1 MNMRF
6 IIGFVALAFSIILIS
21 RSRRALV
28 PDVIDHE
35 FGVAF
40 DLTFPYGTAAISYP
54 NGTVVNVAK
63 IDALPS
69 YREMFSRL
77 SLHSSEHLHPPYVSV
92 ADALRDYSRQMART
106 SRKAAGLPASTDVG
120 ELAKLI
126 ISLRLAVEAH
136 LDGRIISGAAVTI
149 PHLAAI
155 YSEDLEDAFE
165 YVGLIYLPQYPY
177 WYGGIFPE
185 SGAVYT
191 GNGFGLCS
199 NYTDRALCDEEKRSP
214 PHQPSHENILSIAYT
229 TGILTSTWSIESMG
243 FSYPGSDMFKL
254 VDLNLG
260 WDERHENPNDDYY
273 WETVRDAIVKPALEA
288 IMYHHSNTSKILLHG
303 DRSTNQR
310 FQEVLKEVVHSILGN
325 EIEIFELDPV
335 FAAVRGAAE
344 MAKIVYWDYNQTRS
358 GADAGSDL

>member
-1 MNMRF
+1 MRF
-6 IIGFVALAFSIILIS
+6 IIGFIALTFSTILTL

-69 YREMFSRL
+69 
-77 SLHSSEHLHPPYVSV
+77 PPYESV
-92 ADALRDYSRQMART
+92 ADALRDYSRQIARA
-106 SRKAAGLPASTDVG
+106 SRKAAGLPASSDVG

-126 ISLRLAVEAH
+126 VSLRSAVEAH
-136 LDGRIISGAAVTI
+136 LDGRIICGAAATI
-149 PHLAAI
+149 PHLAAM
-155 YSEDLEDAFE
+155 YPEDLEDAFE
-165 YVGLIYLPQYPY
+165 YIGLIYLPQYPY

-199 NYTDRALCDEEKRSP
+199 NYTDRALCDEEKRNP

-254 VDLNLG
+254 VDMNLG
-260 WDERHENPNDDYY
+260 WDKRHENPNDDYY
-273 WETVRDAIVKPALEA
+273 WETVRDAIIKPALEA
-288 IMYHHSNTSKILLHG
+288 IMYHHSNTSKIFLHG
-303 DRSTNQR
+303 DRSTNEL
-310 FQEVLKEVVHSILGN
+310 FQEVLKEVVDRVLGN
-325 EIEIFELDPV
+325 ETEIFELDPV

-358 GADAGSDL
+358 RADVGNDL